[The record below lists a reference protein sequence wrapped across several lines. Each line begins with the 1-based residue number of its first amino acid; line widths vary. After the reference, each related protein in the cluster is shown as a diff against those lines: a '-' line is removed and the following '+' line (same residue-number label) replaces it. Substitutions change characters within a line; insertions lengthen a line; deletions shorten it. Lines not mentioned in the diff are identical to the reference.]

1 MTDEE
6 ITALVKKTAEETAHQ
21 VMRQTLLVMG
31 VDTSNPLA
39 FQADMQH
46 LRAWR
51 ESIATVKR
59 QGLLSAVGI
68 IVAGVL
74 GLIWTAVKAGS
85 PPPTP

>member
-39 FQADMQH
+39 FQADMQY

-51 ESIATVKR
+51 ESITTVKR
-59 QGLLSAVGI
+59 QGLLTAVGI

>member
-59 QGLLSAVGI
+59 QGLLTAVGI

>member
-1 MTDEE
+1 MTDEQIE
-6 ITALVKKTAEETAHQ
+6 ALVKKTAEETAHQ
-21 VMRQTLLVMG
+21 VMRQTLLVLG
-31 VDTSNPLA
+31 VDTTDPLA

-59 QGLLSAVGI
+59 QGLLTAIVI